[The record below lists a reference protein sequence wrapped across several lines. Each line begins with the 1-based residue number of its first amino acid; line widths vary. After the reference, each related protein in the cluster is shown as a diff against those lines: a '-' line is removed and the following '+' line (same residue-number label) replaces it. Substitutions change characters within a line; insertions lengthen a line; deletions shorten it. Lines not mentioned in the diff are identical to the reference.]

1 MSLRSSDVA
10 FERRDFTG
18 DGVSR
23 TKRRKKTNAFVEY
36 QPSDGSLKKVP
47 SGKQK
52 LNPEPRRNL
61 SCAECRRLKLKC
73 DRVFPCRACVR
84 RGCQG
89 ICPNGSL
96 VSGKGTRYVL
106 ANTERLH
113 KKISAM
119 SERILELEEALQ
131 TLYEEHRICLLRSR
145 HGGHGDSG
153 KYLRPPTH
161 PLLVGEKLLVKGQ
174 LELYGEVPEQ
184 ESPDLTEK
192 PQQIDGQLERSSL
205 ERLREDNEGGKLC
218 HDSETGARALR
229 TTVGV
234 LKSLENQTSIMSS
247 LTIPKLAALFWPVWK
262 KAAHGASAI
271 AEMNDV
277 PFGDSNLQ
285 LAKSKLLGTLP
296 SRDEA
301 ERLCSVAR
309 DTGFFILNY
318 ILTNADLAGIISNV
332 YEKRSADI
340 SMVNAGLLFIMI
352 GVGIHMDYSSSEA
365 SYNPEVDETVEYYV
379 SRSRAAMALHALG
392 KDVNHPSNLELRA
405 VQYHFLF
412 MLVLVLLS
420 LRGQDT
426 QKKTDAMDVL
436 VSLVKHTNLHTERS
450 YSKYTEKEQDDR
462 RFLLYEI
469 LSVVGETCLAQDLP
483 MPLSSVDVCHPLS
496 SRNDADRFPS
506 GVEAEYYNRRR
517 DFYVNCLK
525 PILDLRSIPP
535 SNIPYSDILELDCKI
550 RTFPFPPAVLQDHD
564 AEPTDIPE
572 DNPFLWRRLK
582 LLRFLSTYRVNT
594 LLLHLHRR
602 FMQQCLSS
610 KGSVLAHLYFASVVA
625 SCRSA
630 WIIIRNTDSMHRAY
644 PELVNRL
651 GLPWYNVLCA
661 ATANFI
667 LLERVPYCPLAPYCL
682 RELNRAA
689 DVIERAS
696 TTSSE
701 IAGRASPIVRQFV
714 VRGTESLRRWKEA
727 LEAALDT
734 NVRLH
739 ARADYCAARFDAMV
753 NRIKQVGSSASGLSI
768 AVPSSNLRNDPIKDE
783 LEIWDIAHPEIGEV
797 LTMLPSCVL
806 DQCTGDEMLWET
818 VHMPLNNT
826 DVYAPS
832 MNTPRP
838 PLMELFDALDDHL
851 RQRPDFILSTLSN
864 DQNIESPDV
873 TDALRDM
880 FPDDVD
886 LDWATLTDA
895 LVAAP
900 QDLMSGMSGPGWTG
914 LRE

>member
-1 MSLRSSDVA
+1 MPLRSSDVA
-10 FERRDFTG
+10 FEGRDFTD
-18 DGVSR
+18 DGVST
-23 TKRRKKTNAFVEY
+23 TKRRKKTNVFVEY

-52 LNPEPRRNL
+52 SNPEPRRNL

-106 ANTERLH
+106 ANTEKLH
-113 KKISAM
+113 EKISAM
-119 SERILELEEALQ
+119 SERILELEGALRS
-131 TLYEEHRICLLRSR
+131 LYEEYRIYLLRSR
-145 HGGHGDSG
+145 QGGYGDSG
-153 KYLRPPTH
+153 KYLPPPTH
-161 PLLVGEKLLVKGQ
+161 PLLVVEKLLVKGQ

-184 ESPDLTEK
+184 ESPGMTEQ
-192 PQQIDGQLERSSL
+192 PQQISGQHERSSPDWS
-205 ERLREDNEGGKLC
+205 REDNEIGKLC
-218 HDSETGARALR
+218 RDSGTGACALR
-229 TTVGV
+229 TTVDV
-234 LKSLENQTSIMSS
+234 LNTLGNQTSIMSS
-247 LTIPKLAALFWPVWK
+247 LTISKLATLFWPAWK
-262 KAAHGASAI
+262 KVSQGASGI
-271 AEMNDV
+271 VEMNDV
-277 PFGDSNLQ
+277 PLDDSNLQ

-296 SRDEA
+296 LRDEA
-301 ERLCSVAR
+301 ERLCFVAR

-318 ILTNADLAGIISNV
+318 ILTNADLAGIVSNV
-332 YEKRSADI
+332 YEKPPADI

-352 GVGIHMDYSSSEA
+352 GIGVHMDYFSSEA

-379 SRSRAAMALHALG
+379 SRSCAAMALHTLE
-392 KDVNHPSNLELRA
+392 KDDNHSSDLELRA
-405 VQYHFLF
+405 IQYHFLL

-436 VSLVKHTNLHTERS
+436 VSLVKRTNLHTERS
-450 YSKYTEKEQDDR
+450 YSKYTSQEQDDR

-483 MPLSSVDVCHPLS
+483 MPLSSIDVCHPLS
-496 SRNDADRFPS
+496 SRNNADRFPS

-525 PILDLRSIPP
+525 PILDLRSISP

-550 RTFPFPPAVLQDHD
+550 RTFPFPPAVLQDYD
-564 AEPTDIPE
+564 AEPTTDISG
-572 DNPFLWRRLK
+572 DNPSLRRRLK
-582 LLRFLSTYRVNT
+582 LLRFISTYRVNT

-630 WIIIRNTDSMHRAY
+630 WIIIRNTDSMHGAY

-689 DVIERAS
+689 DVIERAL

-727 LEAALDT
+727 LEADLDT

-753 NRIKQVGSSASGLSI
+753 NRIKHSGSSASGLST

-806 DQCTGDEMLWET
+806 DQYTGDETLWET

-826 DVYAPS
+826 DVHDPV
-832 MNTPRP
+832 MNTARS
-838 PLMELFDALDDHL
+838 PLMEFFDALDDRL
-851 RQRPDFILSTLSN
+851 RQRPDFVLSTLSSE
-864 DQNIESPDV
+864 QSMETPDV

-880 FPDDVD
+880 FPNDID

-900 QDLMSGMSGPGWTG
+900 QDLMSWVPGSG
-914 LRE
+914 